1 MVISITDI
9 VFYSIQ
15 AIVTIIWI
23 VFYFKGRKYNSMFE
37 SLNEEDFPLK
47 EIYGTGYAM
56 LEAIHYDYKSKSDR
70 KLRRDVKILYG
81 EKYAEFFVRVIYAEK
96 VTISSLLFVFAFNMY
111 GLADSMAAVLIIWLF
126 AGVAFYY
133 YGTLAQNKISS
144 RSDEML
150 SDFSNVVSQLAL
162 LTNAGMIM
170 REAWAMVAYN
180 GDSSLYLEM
189 QKSVDAMN
197 NGLSEM
203 EAYHQFGNRCVVPEI
218 KKFTSTI
225 IQGIQKGNKDLS
237 ATLEKQ
243 SAEVWEAKKQNVT
256 RQGEK
261 ANSKL
266 IFPMLMMFMGIL
278 IMIVIPI
285 FTNIGV

>member
-1 MVISITDI
+1 
-9 VFYSIQ
+9 
-15 AIVTIIWI
+15 
-23 VFYFKGRKYNSMFE
+23 
-37 SLNEEDFPLK
+37 
-47 EIYGTGYAM
+47 M

-70 KLRRDVKILYG
+70 KLRRDVKILYD

-111 GLADSMAAVLIIWLF
+111 GLADSMAAVLIFWLF

-133 YGTLAQNKISS
+133 YGTLVQNKISS

-189 QKSVDAMN
+189 QKSVEAMN

-243 SAEVWEAKKQNVT
+243 SAEVWEAKKQNVI

-278 IMIVIPI
+278 IMIIIPI
-285 FTNIGV
+285 FTNIGI